1 MGKVV
6 WKPGNM
12 LYPVPAVMVSTADR
26 EGRDDIVT
34 LAWAGTVNSDPPMLS
49 VSVRKERF
57 SHHMLTETG
66 EFAVNLVTEEL
77 TRAMDYCGVRSG
89 REVDKFAKTGLTRGK
104 ASKIQVPLIQESP
117 VNLECR
123 VRQMIPLGSHDLF
136 LADILAV
143 QVDERYL
150 DEKGAFHLNDAK
162 LIAYSHGTYYS
173 LGQVLG
179 TFGYSVKGQGK
190 KKRQ

>member
-1 MGKVV
+1 MGKAV

-12 LYPVPAVMVSTADR
+12 LYPAPAVMVSTADR

-123 VRQMIPLGSHDLF
+123 VRQVIPLGSHDLF